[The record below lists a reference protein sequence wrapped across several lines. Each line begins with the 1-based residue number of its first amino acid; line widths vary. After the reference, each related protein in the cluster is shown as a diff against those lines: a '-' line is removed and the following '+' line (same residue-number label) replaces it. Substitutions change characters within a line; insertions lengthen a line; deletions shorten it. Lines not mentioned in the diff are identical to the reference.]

1 MIVCYDKRRKKIGKV
16 LVGWLM
22 KVLRYA
28 LLLGATLAPF
38 TIKTQQEEFRVVLEA
53 KWKDLENNAQ
63 KRKQFGSKWILAGS
77 IVFKKRS
84 SDIIFLDEIQL
95 TWKGKKINNLI
106 ASLYEKNDTGSFLP
120 IEKYHLCD
128 SMWKLSTQQ
137 LFLKFN
143 RPFALGAVN
152 TFYLVL
158 TVPEE
163 IETKLKCGHFCIT
176 QHGLPFPYR
185 KYVGSH
191 NLSLALN
198 SLPTISTAM

>member
-1 MIVCYDKRRKKIGKV
+1 
-16 LVGWLM
+16 M

-28 LLLGATLAPF
+28 LALGTALAPL
-38 TIKTQQEEFRVVLEA
+38 KMKAQQEAFRVVLEA
-53 KWKDLENNAQ
+53 KWQDLENNAQ
-63 KRKQFGSKWILAGS
+63 RSKQFGGKWILAGS

-84 SDIIFLDEIQL
+84 SDTIFLDEIQL
-95 TWKGKKINNLI
+95 SWKGKKIDNLI
-106 ASLYEKNDTGSFLP
+106 ASLYEKNATGSFLP

-128 SMWKLSTQQ
+128 SIWKYSTQQ

-143 RPFALGAVN
+143 HPFSLGAVN

-158 TVPEE
+158 TVPQE
-163 IETKLKCGHFCIT
+163 IENKLKCGHFCIT

-185 KYVGSH
+185 EYVGTH